1 MTKHVNR
8 TVGRKLRQQGCTGK
22 AAEQD
27 KTNGFVHCVFKGNG
41 KSYQVSVQSRK
52 PPMAKARKP
61 GSGKVN
67 LRSDRLQ
74 QPKIASRLMRVPG
87 DLLAQRFHRRKLDLG
102 PQPLQENQF
111 QLRLRQQLDR
121 RSEEHTSELQSP
133 MYL

>member
-1 MTKHVNR
+1 MTKHINWAI
-8 TVGRKLRQQGCTGK
+8 GRKLRQQGGTGK

-27 KTNGFVHCVFKGNG
+27 KTNGLVHCVLKGNG

-52 PPMAKARKP
+52 PSMAKARKA

-74 QPKIASRLMRVPG
+74 QPKIASRLVHVPG
-87 DLLAQRFHRRKLDLG
+87 DLFAQRFHRRKLDLG

-111 QLRLRQQLDR
+111 QLRLRQQLDGM
-121 RSEEHTSELQSP
+121 EIQ
-133 MYL
+133 

>member
-1 MTKHVNR
+1 MTKHINR
-8 TVGRKLRQQGCTGK
+8 AIGRKLCQQRRSGE
-22 AAEQD
+22 AAEQG

-41 KSYQVSVQSRK
+41 KSYQVSVQARK
-52 PPMAKARKP
+52 PPTKKARKP

-74 QPKIASRLMRVPG
+74 QPKIASRLVHVLG

-111 QLRLRQQLDR
+111 QLRLRQQLDGMEIQQVDR
-121 RSEEHTSELQSP
+121 KSTRLNS
-133 MYL
+133 